1 MRRILAKLFTSLL
14 ALPEWLV
21 GDMPGPAGYYLRTWY
36 WRRRMRHVGGGV
48 TFGRGVRISGPKWIS
63 IGDNSWIDDDV
74 ALSAGPANEQGRV
87 LTRKPNASFS
97 HDEGALFIGMNC
109 HIAPQ
114 VTIQAHGG
122 VSIGNDSGVA
132 SGCRIYSLSHHYRNA
147 RDPKDLRI
155 YKFTPRAAPE
165 WQSLILSPVVMED
178 SSALATNC
186 VVLPGAT
193 IGSGTWVGCL
203 SLVIGRLP
211 PGVQASGQPAKPKKA
226 IGIDGGA

>member
-1 MRRILAKLFTSLL
+1 MSRMLAKLFASFL
-14 ALPEWLV
+14 ALPEWFVTDL
-21 GDMPGPAGYYLRTWY
+21 PGPAGYALRTWY
-36 WRRRMRHVGGGV
+36 WRLRMKHVGRGV
-48 TFGRGVRISGPKWIS
+48 TFGRGVRISGPKWMS

-74 ALSAGPANEQGRV
+74 ILSAGPANEQGRV
-87 LTRKPNASFS
+87 LIRKPNEFFG
-97 HDEGALFIGMNC
+97 HDEGILFIGMNC

-147 RDPKDLRI
+147 GDPKDSRL
-155 YKFTPRAAPE
+155 YSFTPRAAPE
-165 WQSLILSPVVMED
+165 SQSLILSPVVMED
-178 SSALATNC
+178 NSALATNS

-193 IGSGTWVGCL
+193 IGKGTWVGCL
-203 SLVIGRLP
+203 SLVIGSLP

-226 IGIDGGA
+226 IGAAGGT